1 MDGSQSSHDEEQQTG
16 STEKLKQLSF
26 ELIDIGLYSSQL
38 GLELVKGKQNDV
50 VANLQERVKAL
61 DE

>member
-1 MDGSQSSHDEEQQTG
+1 
-16 STEKLKQLSF
+16 LKQLSF

-50 VANLQERVKAL
+50 VTNLQERVKAL
-61 DE
+61 DD